1 MSLPVTPSFRLDGRR
16 ALVTGAGRGIGMG
29 AAVALARA
37 GAHVTLAAR
46 SAEALEEL
54 AAALR
59 EEGCTAD
66 ALALDVTDVEAARR
80 AILERGPFRVLVNN
94 AGTNRPGPMLETA
107 PEDFD
112 AVMDLNVRAAYFVA
126 RAVLGGMIEAGEGG
140 SIVNVS
146 SQMGLVGGIDRTLYC
161 ASKFAVEGMTRA
173 MAVEAGRHGVRVNT
187 VCPTFVKTPMTEST
201 FADPER
207 AAWIESKIELGRV
220 AEIEDLMGPVLFLA
234 SDASAM
240 VTGSSLVV
248 DGGWTA
254 S

>member
-16 ALVTGAGRGIGMG
+16 ALVTGAGRGIGLG

-37 GAHVTLAAR
+37 GAAVTLAAR
-46 SAEALEEL
+46 SADALEDL
-54 AAALR
+54 AARLAA
-59 EEGCTAD
+59 EGLEAEP
-66 ALALDVTDVEAARR
+66 LALDVTDVEAARA
-80 AILERGPFRVLVNN
+80 AIAERGPFRVLVNN
-94 AGTNRPGPMLETA
+94 AGLNRPGPMLQAA

-126 RAVLGGMIEAGEGG
+126 QAVLAGMARAGEGG

-173 MAVEAGRHGVRVNT
+173 MAIEAAPHGVRVNT
-187 VCPTFVKTPMTEST
+187 VCPTFVRTPLTEST

-207 AAWIESKIELGRV
+207 VAWIESKIELGRV